1 MLSKR
6 KTVEA
11 LDEMAALFPNA
22 QCELLHR
29 NVFQLLIATLLSA
42 QATDVSV
49 NKVTPSLFDRFST
62 PEAFVAAPLESIM
75 QEIRTIGLYRTKAA
89 NIQKCCK
96 MLLEDFGITQEQLAE
111 RLGRSRPQI
120 SNTLRLLKL
129 PEPVQA
135 RVAAGVLTAGHARA
149 VLAAGTPAAM
159 LKLADKIV
167 NEELSVR
174 QAEAAAALITGSA
187 PKPAKAKPSAGG
199 RQGQLNEIAERLG
212 DRLDTRVT
220 ISLGQKK
227 GAIVIDFATVGDL
240 NRILAELGDEGFR

>member
-49 NKVTPSLFDRFST
+49 NKVTPSLFDRFPT

-96 MLLEDFGITQEQLAE
+96 MLLEDFGGEVP
-111 RLGRSRPQI
+111 R
-120 SNTLRLLKL
+120 TLEELTKL
-129 PEPVQA
+129 P
-135 RVAAGVLTAGHARA
+135 GVGRKTANVVMSGGFHIPAIA
-149 VLAAGTPAAM
+149 VDTHVERISKRLRIAPQKASV
-159 LKLADKIV
+159 LEV
-167 NEELSVR
+167 EEL
-174 QAEAAAALITGSA
+174 LMKKI
-187 PKPAKAKPSAGG
+187 PKERWSDAHHQMIFFG
-199 RQGQLNEIAERLG
+199 RDHCTARNPKSE
-212 DRLDTRVT
+212 V
-220 ISLGQKK
+220 
-227 GAIVIDFATVGDL
+227 
-240 NRILAELGDEGFR
+240 

>member
-49 NKVTPSLFDRFST
+49 NKVTPNLFDRFPT

-96 MLLEDFGITQEQLAE
+96 MLL
-111 RLGRSRPQI
+111 
-120 SNTLRLLKL
+120 
-129 PEPVQA
+129 
-135 RVAAGVLTAGHARA
+135 
-149 VLAAGTPAAM
+149 
-159 LKLADKIV
+159 
-167 NEELSVR
+167 
-174 QAEAAAALITGSA
+174 
-187 PKPAKAKPSAGG
+187 
-199 RQGQLNEIAERLG
+199 
-212 DRLDTRVT
+212 
-220 ISLGQKK
+220 
-227 GAIVIDFATVGDL
+227 
-240 NRILAELGDEGFR
+240 

>member
-49 NKVTPSLFDRFST
+49 NKVTPSLFDRFPT

-96 MLLEDFGITQEQLAE
+96 MLLEDFGGEVPRTLEELTKLPGVGRKTANVDMSVGFHIPAIAVDTHVERISKRLRIAPQKASVLEVEELLMKKIPKERWSDAHHQMIFFGRYHCTARNPKCEVCPLLSMCQEGQK
-111 RLGRSRPQI
+111 RLG
-120 SNTLRLLKL
+120 LK
-129 PEPVQA
+129 
-135 RVAAGVLTAGHARA
+135 
-149 VLAAGTPAAM
+149 
-159 LKLADKIV
+159 
-167 NEELSVR
+167 
-174 QAEAAAALITGSA
+174 
-187 PKPAKAKPSAGG
+187 
-199 RQGQLNEIAERLG
+199 
-212 DRLDTRVT
+212 
-220 ISLGQKK
+220 
-227 GAIVIDFATVGDL
+227 
-240 NRILAELGDEGFR
+240 

>member
-49 NKVTPSLFDRFST
+49 NKVTPSLFDRFPT

-96 MLLEDFGITQEQLAE
+96 MLLEDFGGEVPRTLEELTKLPGVGRKTANVVMSGGFHIPAIAVDTHVERISKRLRIAPQKASVLEVEELLMKKIPKERWSDAHHQMIFFGRYHCTARNPKCEVCPLLSMCQEGQK
-111 RLGRSRPQI
+111 RLG
-120 SNTLRLLKL
+120 LK
-129 PEPVQA
+129 
-135 RVAAGVLTAGHARA
+135 
-149 VLAAGTPAAM
+149 
-159 LKLADKIV
+159 
-167 NEELSVR
+167 
-174 QAEAAAALITGSA
+174 
-187 PKPAKAKPSAGG
+187 
-199 RQGQLNEIAERLG
+199 
-212 DRLDTRVT
+212 
-220 ISLGQKK
+220 
-227 GAIVIDFATVGDL
+227 
-240 NRILAELGDEGFR
+240 